1 VKNRLARVLGGL
13 ALLTTVTFVG
23 IGCGS
28 STSNGSTTTTAPS
41 SVTCQPITD
50 AQVTGLFDKWNA
62 DVQSGDP
69 DRVVA
74 DYAVDSVLLPTL
86 SDQPR
91 FTQAERRAYFVDF
104 LAKGPTGKITNQTV
118 TIGCDT
124 VANSGLY
131 TFTFK
136 DGTTADARFT
146 YVYEYVN
153 GEWLIQTHHS
163 SMQPAAGH

>member
-1 VKNRLARVLGGL
+1 MKNPLARVLAGL
-13 ALLTTVTFVG
+13 ALVTAISFVG
-23 IGCGS
+23 VGCGS
-28 STSNGSTTTTAPS
+28 TGSTTTTAVS

-50 AQVTGLFDKWNA
+50 AQVTGLFDKWNT
-62 DVQSGDP
+62 DLQSGDP
-69 DRVVA
+69 DKLVA

-86 SDQPR
+86 SDHPR
-91 FTQAERRAYFVDF
+91 YTQAERRAYFVDF
-104 LAKGPTGKITNQTV
+104 LAKGPTGKITEQTV

-124 VANSGLY
+124 AANSGLY

-146 YVYEYVN
+146 YVYEYVD
-153 GEWLIQTHHS
+153 GQWLIQTHHS